1 MNMIQRQHYSEQ
13 KLKERQQ
20 WYSLLTIVTEI
31 ELGLTFCAL
40 IFYFAVYLLTQL
52 DILLQVT
59 QLVVL
64 HFVLTMVTLLFLII
78 RKNIE
83 SKRLEIATY
92 LAIITWLLDI
102 GLGTL
107 LVGSSSGVV
116 SMFFWAPVFAGIL
129 GLGVPVVVGVGVLTS
144 AEVAVLISLQATKI
158 VTPSYDVTK
167 DLFFVNAFFW
177 VIAISMLLAGLL
189 VFRARLSSSIKESNA
204 RAEALGVA
212 NFKIEEF
219 TRAGANISNRLTG
232 TTAEL
237 KATSHQQVSG
247 ASEQA
252 ASIVQATSSLEELA
266 ETTRQIATN
275 SGRVG
280 QAASQSLVLAR
291 EVEAK
296 SESVN
301 QLTEQGLASVQG
313 TISAVEAVRNRIEG
327 LAQRLLVLT
336 ERSKEIGNIVELMRD
351 IADETHMLALNAAI
365 ESADSKASS
374 SNEGGGR
381 RFGVIA
387 GEVKNLAD
395 RSLESA
401 QEVQKVIIEVQGAI
415 ATAVLT
421 AEEGKKD
428 TIKAVN
434 QVYTSGEVIEQLG
447 QAVGEAVRTSAKI
460 VEVTNQVTALIEE
473 ITLATHQQTSASDQV
488 IITMRNIGQV
498 ARESVNAISQTS
510 AATAQIE
517 QEAIRLNNILADANN
532 LLTPN
537 SEVASVEA
545 K

>member
-1 MNMIQRQHYSEQ
+1 MFTKSNQTGTSESLAGSVMQ
-13 KLKERQQ
+13 NQNLKRRNQQ
-20 WYSLLTIVTEI
+20 YNLLRSILLVQIVLTGLVTPVYI
-31 ELGLTFCAL
+31 LGYYLTDLAGLLFVVGEAGAHFLITLL
-40 IFYFAVYLLTQL
+40 IFLVLPPSKRVQSRRL
-52 DILLQVT
+52 DIAIWL
-59 QLVVL
+59 
-64 HFVLTMVTLLFLII
+64 
-78 RKNIE
+78 
-83 SKRLEIATY
+83 S
-92 LAIITWLLDI
+92 IITWILELS
-102 GLGTL
+102 
-107 LVGSSSGVV
+107 VGVAITGATSGVV
-116 SMFFWAPVFAGIL
+116 SMLLWAPMLAAIL
-129 GLGVPVVVGVGVLTS
+129 GVTP
-144 AEVAVLISLQATKI
+144 ISLVITMVITIFAIVLSIISQGFGWV
-158 VTPSYDVTK
+158 VTPLNVAK
-167 DLFFVNAFFW
+167 DLPIINAFIW
-177 VIAISMLLAGLL
+177 AINLCMLLAGLL
-189 VFRARLSSSIKESNA
+189 IFRARLEQTVKESIT
-204 RAEALGVA
+204 RAEALAIA
-212 NFKIEEF
+212 NYKIEEF

-488 IITMRNIGQV
+488 SSDYNH
-498 ARESVNAISQTS
+498 
-510 AATAQIE
+510 AQYW
-517 QEAIRLNNILADANN
+517 
-532 LLTPN
+532 
-537 SEVASVEA
+537 ASGA
-545 K
+545 